1 MTPERTIPS
10 MRTVAL
16 VACVGIVLFDAPR
29 VVAAGNAPLRVSVP
43 ESVTARHAATLVVRA
58 KRPQPETKLRVVL
71 VAPRASVM
79 DVVAAL
85 TQGGTAAGSSVD
97 IPRDG
102 FAVVA
107 RRFST
112 TSWKV
117 RLAFPRAGLW
127 RVVVPNWTL
136 NGYTTPFPA
145 IVSVRVR

>member
-1 MTPERTIPS
+1 
-10 MRTVAL
+10 MRSVAL
-16 VACVGIVLFDAPR
+16 LASASIALLVAPLVA
-29 VVAAGNAPLRVSVP
+29 AAGNAPLRVSVP
-43 ESVTARHAATLVVRA
+43 LSVTARHAATLVVRS
-58 KRPQPETKLRVVL
+58 KRPQPEARLRVVL
-71 VAPRASVM
+71 VAPKASVV

-85 TQGGTAAGSSVD
+85 TQGGTAAGSFVV

-107 RRFST
+107 RRFSA

-117 RLAFPRAGLW
+117 RFAFPRAGLW

-145 IVSVRVR
+145 IVGVHVR